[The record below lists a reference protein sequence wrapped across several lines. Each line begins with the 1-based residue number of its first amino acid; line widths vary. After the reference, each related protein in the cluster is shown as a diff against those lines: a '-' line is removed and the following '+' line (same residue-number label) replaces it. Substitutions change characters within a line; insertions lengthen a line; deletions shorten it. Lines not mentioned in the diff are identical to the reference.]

1 MKLKQSL
8 NKYLE
13 ILNKYIFVLLVM
25 FFSTTS
31 FVGQENTVFTK
42 KNKVVNK
49 GKFFVYWGWNWAS
62 YTDSDIRFKGNNYD
76 FTLRNVKSHDTPSE
90 FSFKKYFGITNIT
103 KPQTNARI
111 GYFFKENYTISI
123 GLDHMKYVV
132 NNDQF
137 VNIDGNINIGN
148 SKYDGTYNSQPIQ
161 LTEDFLRLEHTD
173 GLNYINVQLYR
184 FDDISSWFGLS
195 SDNLQINLTEGIG
208 IGVLYPKTDTTL
220 LGNERHDDFHLSGYG
235 VSAGF
240 GLNITFLKHFFIQAD
255 VKAGYINMSDI
266 KTSLNPLDSAS
277 QSFLFLQNNI
287 LIGGRFRLF

>member
-1 MKLKQSL
+1 
-8 NKYLE
+8 
-13 ILNKYIFVLLVM
+13 
-25 FFSTTS
+25 
-31 FVGQENTVFTK
+31 
-42 KNKVVNK
+42 
-49 GKFFVYWGWNWAS
+49 
-62 YTDSDIRFKGNNYD
+62 
-76 FTLRNVKSHDTPSE
+76 LRNVKSHDTPSE

-148 SKYDGTYNSQPIQ
+148 SKYDGTYNAQPIQ

-255 VKAGYINMSDI
+255 LKAGYINMSDI

>member
-13 ILNKYIFVLLVM
+13 ILNKYIFVLVVL

-148 SKYDGTYNSQPIQ
+148 SKYDGTYNAQPIQ

-184 FDDISSWFGLS
+184 FDDISSWIGLS